1 MRGDYVSKEERIL
14 ELIPFLKELDDT
26 DLDCVFKSAE
36 ACLIVQTIK
45 KSKSDYN
52 LAINNIKGLS

>member
-1 MRGDYVSKEERIL
+1 MSKEERIL
-14 ELIPFLKELDDT
+14 ELIPFLKELDDA
-26 DLDCVFKSAE
+26 DLDCVYKSAE

-52 LAINNIKGLS
+52 LVINNTKALSQERI